1 MMARE
6 TNNTVT
12 TAVRLTGRLL
22 AVASLV
28 AWLVWLGWRVSSP
41 MNGVVGFVVFLLE
54 VAAFTAATVVS
65 IALWHAPATSATS
78 AQRRASRRGDVAL
91 PETMAVALALTPASG
106 GVRSKV
112 GSDDT
117 GEVAWARQGIGSLH
131 PAVLFGA
138 DRPSLR
144 QVAWSVVAV
153 EGMRRMLSVVVVVVV
168 LFTGR
173 SPFEVPPYEILA
185 LLVASQLALTL
196 GHYLLSD
203 GLIRPGARLRWSMA
217 SVGAGF
223 GDGTSRTGLPIRW
236 TSTLATMVVLNIV
249 VSLRGLSDRWTHGL
263 GAMAHGER
271 VMAMAAAAWLVGW
284 GFVALRALAQPELG
298 YYGATRRLEET
309 STRRLALGATLTV
322 ATIGLIAGG
331 LPGGV
336 PA

>member
-1 MMARE
+1 ML
-6 TNNTVT
+6 V
-12 TAVRLTGRLL
+12 
-22 AVASLV
+22 VAAMV
-28 AWLVWLGWRVSSP
+28 AWLIWLGWRVSSP
-41 MNGVVGFVVFLLE
+41 MNGVVGPVVLVLE
-54 VAAFTAATVVS
+54 VVAFAVAS
-65 IALWHAPATSATS
+65 IISLALWHAPTTSATS
-78 AQRRASRRGDVAL
+78 AQRRASRRADAAL
-91 PETMAVALALTPASG
+91 PETLAVVLDAVDALD
-106 GVRSKV
+106 VRSVV
-112 GSDDT
+112 GADDT
-117 GEVAWARQGIGSLH
+117 GEVAWARHGISSLR
-131 PAVLFGA
+131 PAALLGV

-153 EGMRRMLSVVVVVVV
+153 EGMRRMLCVVAVIVV
-168 LFTGR
+168 LFSGR
-173 SPFEVPPYEILA
+173 SPFEVPPFEILA

-196 GHYLLSD
+196 GHYLLSN

-217 SVGAGF
+217 SVGAGL

-236 TSTLATMVVLNIV
+236 ASTLATMVALNLV

-271 VMAMAAAAWLVGW
+271 VMVMAAAAWLVGW
-284 GFVALRALAQPELG
+284 GFVALRALTQPELG

-322 ATIGLIAGG
+322 AGIGMIAGV